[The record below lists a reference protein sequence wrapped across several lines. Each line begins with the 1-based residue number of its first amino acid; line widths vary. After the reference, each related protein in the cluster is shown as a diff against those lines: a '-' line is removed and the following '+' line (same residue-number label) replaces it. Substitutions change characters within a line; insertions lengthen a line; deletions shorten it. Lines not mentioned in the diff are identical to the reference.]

1 MLGVL
6 QYIGMYIRRTTTKT
20 LEQGG
25 GYYTYRIVESTR
37 FGEKVKQRT
46 LLNLG
51 KDFPIPKEQ
60 WPVLCKRIEQL
71 IQRPTQ
77 RQEELFVLS
86 DEVDHRLE
94 SAAQHYSAQILRK
107 LARPVKGDCARS
119 TTLLEETDYHTVDI
133 NHLEA
138 FEPRSIGV
146 ETLAFFAFMQL
157 QLGEKLTD
165 LGFSGL
171 DLAAAIGNIIGR
183 MVSPGSE
190 LHTHGWLN
198 HQSALGELI
207 GHEYGNMS
215 LTRLYTVSD
224 KLLGHQAAIE
234 SFLADREQDLFNLSR
249 SVVLY
254 DLTNT
259 YFEGGCQMNPKAKHG
274 RSKEKRSDCPLVT
287 LGLVLDGNGFPLH
300 SRVFEGNA
308 SEPGTLET
316 MLNELEGDGRS
327 SGDSP
332 IVVMDAGI
340 ASDDNVEWLKSHGHR
355 YIVVS
360 REQRKQHPQDNER
373 TVLVRDDS
381 KNRVTVLKEV
391 CAQTGETRL
400 YCHSELKAKKEQGIR
415 NRFHERLEEALTK
428 LHDGLGKKGT
438 VKNYE
443 KVVEKIGRLREKN
456 SVVSQDYSIDAIPD
470 ENKEK
475 AVAIKWRRNS
485 KSNDKDHLTG
495 VYCLRTNIKDW
506 SEEQLWETYITLTEI
521 EATFRSL
528 KSELGLRPVYHQKED
543 RVTGHLFITL
553 LAYHLIHTLR
563 YQLKQ
568 KGINLSWESIRK
580 IMSTQQ
586 RVRVSM
592 PTNENQMIHVRTTTK
607 AEVEQKIIYEAL
619 GIQFDPIGSF
629 KTIIDSEKSVVPTEA
644 A

>member
-1 MLGVL
+1 MI
-6 QYIGMYIRRTTTKT
+6 QQPTK
-20 LEQGG
+20 
-25 GYYTYRIVESTR
+25 
-37 FGEKVKQRT
+37 
-46 LLNLG
+46 
-51 KDFPIPKEQ
+51 
-60 WPVLCKRIEQL
+60 
-71 IQRPTQ
+71 

-86 DEVDHRLE
+86 DEIGHSLE

-107 LARPVKGDCARS
+107 LAHPVEGDCERS

-157 QLGEKLTD
+157 RLGEKLTE

-190 LHTHGWLN
+190 LHTHGWLD
-198 HQSALGELI
+198 HQSALGELV

-224 KLLGHQAAIE
+224 KLLGQQTAIE

-249 SVVLY
+249 SLVLY

-259 YFEGGCQMNPKAKHG
+259 HFEGSCEMNPKAKRG
-274 RSKEKRSDCPLVT
+274 RSKQKRSDCPLVT

-316 MLNELEGDGRS
+316 MLDELEGDGRS

-340 ASDDNVEWLKSHGHR
+340 ASDDNVEWLKSQGHR
-355 YIVVS
+355 YLVVS
-360 REQRKQHPQDNER
+360 REQRKEHPDDNEG
-373 TVLVRDDS
+373 TVVVRDDG
-381 KNRVTVLKEV
+381 KNKVTVLKEV
-391 CAQTGETRL
+391 CARTGETRL

-438 VKNYE
+438 VKSYE
-443 KVVEKIGRLREKN
+443 KVAERIGRLREKN
-456 SVVSQDYSIDAIPD
+456 SVVSQDYSIDVIPD
-470 ENKEK
+470 EDKEK

-506 SEEQLWETYITLTEI
+506 SEEKLWETYITLTEI

-553 LAYHLIHTLR
+553 LAYHLVHTLR

-592 PTNENQMIHVRTTTK
+592 PTNESQMIHIRTTTK
-607 AEVEQKIIYEAL
+607 AEVEQKIIYQAL
-619 GIQFDPIGSF
+619 GIQADPIGSF
-629 KTIIDSEKSVVPTEA
+629 KTIIDSAKSVVPTEA